1 MRRAPQER
9 LTLPGPLEL
18 LGALPWIAFA
28 IAVPLLL
35 RFRPRLGS
43 HPPADGADAPFVSI
57 IVPARDEAAN
67 ISACVA
73 TLTNTEYPNREII
86 VVDDGSRD
94 GTTDI
99 ARILAARSGGAIRL
113 VEGEPLPDGWLG
125 KCWACWQGYG
135 LARGELLCFTD
146 ADTRHD
152 DELLGR
158 AVGAL
163 AATGADL
170 VSVLPR
176 QLMESFWE
184 RVVLP
189 HIFTILSLRYRD
201 LARINRSRNPRDVI
215 ANGQFI
221 LVRREAY
228 ERVDGHRALRGEVVE
243 DLRLAQRIVEEGGTV
258 YLAHAADLIET
269 RMYRSLGG
277 IVEGWSKNLARGA
290 RRTVDP
296 WLRPAIPWLLGTA
309 TIAFWA
315 VPPALFVASLVLPL
329 RAGLGSWAMT
339 VTFVSLL
346 FWSYMHVR
354 LRIPL
359 LHALLFPLGGLLAG
373 AIFLRSA
380 VLGQRIQWKGR
391 TYQVSPDP
399 PG

>member
-1 MRRAPQER
+1 MPG
-9 LTLPGPLEL
+9 LPEL

-28 IAVPLLL
+28 IAVPLVL
-35 RFRPRLGS
+35 RFRPRLAS
-43 HPPADGADAPFVSI
+43 HPPVTSSDAPPVSI
-57 IVPARDEAAN
+57 IVPARDEAQN

-73 TLTNTEYPNREII
+73 TLTNTAYPNREII

-113 VEGEPLPDGWLG
+113 IEGAPLPEGWMG

-135 LARGELLCFTD
+135 LASGELLCFTD

-163 AATGADL
+163 QTTGADL

-228 ERVDGHRALRGEVVE
+228 ERVGGHAALRAEVVE
-243 DLRLAQRIVEEGGTV
+243 DMHLAQRIVGQGGKV

-277 IVEGWSKNLARGA
+277 IVEGWSKNLARGS

-296 WLRPAIPWLLGTA
+296 WLRPAIPWLLGAA

-315 VPPALFVASLVLPL
+315 VPPALFAASLVLPL
-329 RAGLGSWAMT
+329 RAGLGIWAMT
-339 VTFVSLL
+339 VTFFSLL
-346 FWSYMHVR
+346 FWGYINVR

-359 LHALLFPLGGLLAG
+359 FHALLFPLGGLVAG
-373 AIFLRSA
+373 VLFLRSA
-380 VLGQRIQWKGR
+380 ALGQRIHWKGR
-391 TYQVSPDP
+391 TYQVGPDP